1 MISKSPITTIIPVDD
16 MSRAT
21 TFYRDTLGLTD
32 LGDSMAGNHALR
44 TAAGSA
50 VELMPAPGDHTSHT
64 VLSFEVDD
72 IVREIADL
80 EGRGVRF
87 EDYDTPQL
95 KTEGHIASAGSEKA
109 AWFKDSEGNF
119 LCLHETHLS

>member
-21 TFYRDTLGLTD
+21 GFYRDTLGLTD
-32 LGDSMAGNHALR
+32 LGDSIAGNHALK

-50 VELMPAPGDHTSHT
+50 VELMNAPGEHGSHT

-72 IVREIADL
+72 IFKEIAEL

-95 KTEGHIASAGSEKA
+95 KTVNHVASEGNDKA

-119 LCLHETHLS
+119 LCLHESHMN